1 MIAAQSG
8 DCADPDMVGVV
19 AKAFGGWMAVGFEI
33 VVVIDLCL
41 LSWPEVE
48 KKIIDTTTSS
58 HNNNNNLN
66 PGASNSL

>member
-41 LSWPEVE
+41 LS
-48 KKIIDTTTSS
+48 
-58 HNNNNNLN
+58 
-66 PGASNSL
+66 